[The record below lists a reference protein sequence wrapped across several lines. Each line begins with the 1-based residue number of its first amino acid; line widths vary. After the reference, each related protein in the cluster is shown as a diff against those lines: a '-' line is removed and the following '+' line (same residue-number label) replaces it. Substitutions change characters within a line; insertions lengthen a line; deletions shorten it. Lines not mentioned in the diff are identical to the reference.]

1 MRSFGPV
8 YLKAGRGGEGG
19 GLGAKI
25 CHDSK
30 WVA

>member
-8 YLKAGRGGEGG
+8 YLKAGRGGG

>member
-8 YLKAGRGGEGG
+8 YLKAGKGG